1 MSPSWPRWKALA
13 YINTIPHE
21 RIRKAPPPFER
32 RRWKCFGRSSGY
44 NRRMALEQRES
55 SPTVGSDIGAF
66 PESRTERGV
75 FVLVVFRDGN
85 LTAAVHTT
93 ERSAKEAADEL
104 LGEEGGTL
112 ESRFARVQRLVADE
126 GGVMKVISSPVFGG

>member
-1 MSPSWPRWKALA
+1 
-13 YINTIPHE
+13 
-21 RIRKAPPPFER
+21 
-32 RRWKCFGRSSGY
+32 
-44 NRRMALEQRES
+44 MALEQRES

-112 ESRFARVQRLVADE
+112 EDRFARVQSLISDE
-126 GGVMKVISSPVFGG
+126 GGIMEIVHSPIFGG